1 MEVETNE
8 GAGVNTLKGKE
19 TPWLLKKSGGQGRKG
34 GLLVSDAWVNA

>member
-19 TPWLLKKSGGQGRKG
+19 TPWLFKEVGDREEKVGCWSAMPG
-34 GLLVSDAWVNA
+34 